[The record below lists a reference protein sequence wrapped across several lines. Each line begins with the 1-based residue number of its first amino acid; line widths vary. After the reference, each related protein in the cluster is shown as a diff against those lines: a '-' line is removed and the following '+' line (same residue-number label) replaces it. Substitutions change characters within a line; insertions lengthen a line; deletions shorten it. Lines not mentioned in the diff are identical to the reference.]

1 MLMAIERKNKEK
13 FENFFSNKFDNKPI
27 LIGRFVNK
35 SKKIIYV
42 DE

>member
-1 MLMAIERKNKEK
+1 MAMEKNNKEK
-13 FENFFSNKFDNKPI
+13 FENFFSNKLDNKPI
-27 LIGRFVNK
+27 LIGKFVNK